1 MKDEEII
8 QQFRSGN
15 HDAPIKFLYKEF
27 PKLQALIL
35 ASGGDK
41 RDARETFHDALILL
55 IEKTS
60 EPSFTLTSKL
70 TTYLYGIT
78 RLLWKNKLRKQQK
91 NKELEWSDTMIL
103 TNEDIGYQD
112 EQEERIKALESV
124 LSKITKR
131 CQEIFRRFY
140 FEKESMKE
148 IASAM
153 GFSSINSAKTQKYK
167 CMEQAIRLGSSIN
180 LQNS

>member
-8 QQFRSGN
+8 KHVRSGN
-15 HDAPIKFLYKEF
+15 HDAPIKVLYKEL

-41 RDARETFHDALILL
+41 QDARETFHDALILL
-55 IEKTS
+55 IEKVS
-60 EPSFTLTSKL
+60 DPSFALTSKL

-78 RLLWKNKLRKQQK
+78 RLLWKNKLRKRQK
-91 NKELEWSDTMIL
+91 NNELEWSDTMIL
-103 TNEDIGYQD
+103 TNEDLGYHE
-112 EQEERIKALESV
+112 EQESKIKALESV
-124 LSKITKR
+124 LTRITER

-140 FEKESMKE
+140 FEKESMEE
-148 IASAM
+148 IANAM

-167 CMEQAIRLGSSIN
+167 CMEQAIRLGSNVN
-180 LQNS
+180 L